1 MKYFTMAEMTATT
14 QKFDNTPSE
23 AQRINIIELVETVLD
38 PLREA
43 WGSAI
48 RINSGFRSEKV
59 NAAVGGANTSSHR
72 IGSAADLW
80 PVNGKFEEFKKF
92 VLEFMKGRKFDQCI
106 IEKNSAGS
114 QWIHIGLRHEDGRQ
128 RGVTFNLSA

>member
-1 MKYFTMAEMTATT
+1 MKYFTMYEMTATS

-23 AQRINIIELVETVLD
+23 AQRINIIELVEMVLD

-48 RINSGFRSEKV
+48 RVNSGFRSEKV
-59 NAAVGGANTSSHR
+59 NAAVGGTKTSSHR
-72 IGSAADLW
+72 IGLAADLW
-80 PVNGKFEEFKKF
+80 PVNGKFEEFKIF
-92 VLEFMKGRKFDQCI
+92 VLNFMKSMKFDQCI
-106 IEKNSAGS
+106 IEKNSTGS

-128 RGVTFNLSA
+128 RGETFNLSA